1 MPILNSISKIAN
13 NMTEWRRYLHT
24 IPELSFNEHKTAN
37 FISSKLKEW
46 GIKHQTKIA
55 KTGIVAQIK
64 GNKGNSTKAIG
75 LRADMDALPI
85 EENNNFEYKSTH
97 RGVSHKCGHD
107 GHTTLLLGAAKY
119 LSENPN
125 FDGTVNLIFQPAE
138 EGGGGANE
146 MIKEG
151 LLVETTI
158 MLLNC

>member
-13 NMTEWRRYLHT
+13 NMTKWRRYLHT

-85 EENNNFEYKSTH
+85 E
-97 RGVSHKCGHD
+97 
-107 GHTTLLLGAAKY
+107 
-119 LSENPN
+119 
-125 FDGTVNLIFQPAE
+125 
-138 EGGGGANE
+138 
-146 MIKEG
+146 
-151 LLVETTI
+151 
-158 MLLNC
+158 